1 MRHDLSPAS
10 SILRIAM
17 NMGRVNDGEVNMS
30 KGRGGGSYRSAISG
44 RYVTA
49 KHGKA
54 SPRTTVRESA
64 GSSGGSGGRYRSAI
78 SGRYVT
84 TAHGKASPRTTLKES

>member
-1 MRHDLSPAS
+1 
-10 SILRIAM
+10 
-17 NMGRVNDGEVNMS
+17 MS
-30 KGRGGGSYRSAISG
+30 KGRSGGSYRSAISG
-44 RYVTA
+44 RFVTA

-64 GSSGGSGGRYRSAI
+64 GGGSSGGHYRSAI

-84 TAHGKASPRTTLKES
+84 TAHGKASPHTTVRES